1 MDRVFSLA
9 LALALSAHASAAPLA
24 AAAASPQDTP
34 PALPPAL
41 ERPASQASADLAS
54 DGEVAAPGRVPGD
67 TEEGARALW
76 SQLAGSLSVDDG
88 TPAAD
93 APRAFELEFDVRSR
107 QASGTQNFSARF
119 HYLDEGPGLVRGVV
133 LDDQRAERSTQ
144 MRGLDDRGRLQYWY
158 RKVSGEG
165 QTDGWESLRGRDSKE
180 SRAEIDSWAAIS
192 FDIAR
197 LTRPSSFRILSL
209 RERVL
214 LPAEDGAS
222 PLTLRFDGDPRGV
235 VLPGT
240 DIEGVRDGRKQP
252 ISALCSG
259 LKWLEL
265 QTPDFRDFR
274 ELNGR
279 MPKARPYRLVFGL
292 DPASGRPQVV
302 LVAPGTE
309 GPLQVPGAVLVQST
323 EWLLHPEGAAP
334 RDQSWLPGRFFAYET
349 LGAGPDPQALRF
361 SDVPRADLYFVDG
374 NMSAELDPAFF
385 RPR

>member
-1 MDRVFSLA
+1 MDRLFHLA
-9 LALALSAHASAAPLA
+9 LALALATPTLA
-24 AAAASPQDTP
+24 AGPWAQEAPQT
-34 PALPPAL
+34 LPPG
-41 ERPASQASADLAS
+41 RDQAPRAQAPTLAS
-54 DGEVAAPGRVPGD
+54 DGQPAAPGRVPSD
-67 TEEGARALW
+67 TSKGARALW

-88 TPAAD
+88 TPSAA
-93 APRAFELEFDVRSR
+93 APRAFQLEFDVRSR
-107 QASGTQNFSARF
+107 QASGTRNFSARF

-144 MRGLDDRGRLQYWY
+144 MRGLDDRGKLQYWY

-209 RERVL
+209 REREL
-214 LPAEDGAS
+214 LPAEDGSS
-222 PLTLRFDGDPRGV
+222 PLTLRFDGDPGGV

-252 ISALCSG
+252 IAALCAG
-259 LKWLEL
+259 LRWLEL

-274 ELNGR
+274 ELGGR
-279 MPKARPYRLVFGL
+279 QPKARPYRLLFGM
-292 DPASGRPQVV
+292 DPESGRPQVV
-302 LVAPGTE
+302 LVSPGAE
-309 GPLQVPGAVLVQST
+309 GPLQVPGAVLVQCT

-349 LGAGPDPQALRF
+349 LGAGPDPEALRF

-374 NMSAELDPAFF
+374 NMSAELDLAFF

>member
-9 LALALSAHASAAPLA
+9 LALALAIPAPAATTRPQETPPQLPPGLERAAAP
-24 AAAASPQDTP
+24 SSIDV
-34 PALPPAL
+34 
-41 ERPASQASADLAS
+41 AS
-54 DGEVAAPGRVPGD
+54 DGEPAAPGRIPED
-67 TEEGARALW
+67 TAPGARALW
-76 SQLAGSLSVDDG
+76 TQLAGSLSVDDG

-144 MRGLDDRGRLQYWY
+144 MRGLDERGKLQYWY

-222 PLTLRFDGDPRGV
+222 PLTLRFEGDPRGV

-279 MPKARPYRLVFGL
+279 RPKARPFRLVFGL
-292 DPASGRPQVV
+292 DPASGRPQIV
-302 LVAPGTE
+302 LVSPGSE

-323 EWLLHPEGAAP
+323 EWLLHPEGAAA

-349 LGAGPDPQALRF
+349 VGTGPNPEALRF

-374 NMSAELDPAFF
+374 DMSADLDAAFF